1 MRRILNAGPATRALT
16 RAKAI
21 AVLQLECSNAKTTG
35 ATRAFLKLALRIHLD
50 RRKANESKLHAGS
63 YAEAFNTAKATCDA
77 LQ

>member
-21 AVLQLECSNAKTTG
+21 AVLQLEYSNATPTG
-35 ATRAFLKLALRIHLD
+35 ATRAFRKLALCIHPD
-50 RRKANESKLHAGS
+50 RRNANVSKLPAGS
-63 YAEAFNTAKATCDA
+63 YTEAFNTAKAACDA